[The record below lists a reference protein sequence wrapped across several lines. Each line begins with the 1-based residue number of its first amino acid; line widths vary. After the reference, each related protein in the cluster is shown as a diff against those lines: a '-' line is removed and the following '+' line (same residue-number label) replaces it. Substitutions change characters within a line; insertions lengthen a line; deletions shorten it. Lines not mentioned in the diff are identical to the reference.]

1 MNKLR
6 DIYGRLD
13 EALPSTAGNPCGG
26 CLGCCSIKNVVM
38 HRIGSMEM
46 EYLSRNVDGERVAL
60 FKEYVTQ
67 KKDGQGEFMHPI
79 CPLYDRDRG
88 GCSAYPYRPMSCR
101 LFGHYFLEGTEA
113 PGECLYRERGKKIK
127 AARYFDEIPC
137 ARDLREL
144 NWEYLSRRPYTT
156 HTMKEE
162 NKYAERIG
170 MDSLVE
176 DIDLVDVVDKALHL
190 ELRGELE
197 QAYRL
202 FREHEQEQ
210 SDSPY
215 FYFYFGNLCDE
226 MEKYDEA
233 IASFRKAISLREDN
247 SLFFFRLALDLV
259 VRGEREEAMR
269 LFLKVI
275 ELNPE
280 NAIALGYLGY
290 LHIIESKPREAAG
303 YLEKSLAIDPEQP
316 FFRFRL
322 GLAYLG
328 TGRGDEAELE
338 LEKVKDFPPVAKDAL
353 HLLSEIARVKSER
366 ASAKNPESA

>member
-1 MNKLR
+1 
-6 DIYGRLD
+6 
-13 EALPSTAGNPCGG
+13 
-26 CLGCCSIKNVVM
+26 VM

-46 EYLSRNVDGERVAL
+46 EYLTRNVGNDRVSL

-67 KKDGQGEFMHPI
+67 KRDGQGEVVHPI

-88 GCSAYPYRPMSCR
+88 GCSAYSYRPMSCR

-113 PGECLYRERGKKIK
+113 PEECLYKERGKKIK
-127 AARYFDEIPC
+127 AARYFDEIPF

-156 HTMKEE
+156 KTMKEE
-162 NKYAERIG
+162 NRYAEKIG
-170 MDSLVE
+170 LESLVE
-176 DIDLVDVVDKALHL
+176 DIDLVDVVDRALHL
-190 ELRGELE
+190 ELKGELE
-197 QAYRL
+197 QAYQL
-202 FREHEQEQ
+202 FREHEREQ
-210 SDSPY
+210 GASPF

-233 IASFRKAISLREDN
+233 IECFRHAISLKDDN
-247 SLFFFRLALDLV
+247 SLFCFRLALDLV
-259 VRGEREEAMR
+259 VRGEREEA
-269 LFLKVI
+269 LGWFLKVI

-290 LHIIESKPREAAG
+290 LHLIDAKPRDAAG
-303 YLEKSLAIDPEQP
+303 YLEKSLAIDSEQP

-328 TGRGDEAELE
+328 MGRGDDAEAELE
-338 LEKVKDFPPVAKDAL
+338 QVKDFPPVAKDAL

-366 ASAKNPESA
+366 ESA